1 MYSNGVD
8 FPLLGI
14 QLLLLL
20 LLRSEGIKTVEQTL
34 LSPVLNKGLGQLMH

>member
-14 QLLLLL
+14 QLLLL